1 MASIKVTP
9 EELSSQ
15 GEKLVGYAEDLK
27 EVLSNVD
34 SEVQTII
41 DGWDGLAQ
49 DAYYDMYKEM
59 KTNLD
64 KFPELVNAL
73 GDATKSAAEAFST
86 VDTELKGSF
95 SSAMS

>member
-15 GEKLVGYAEDLK
+15 GEKLVSYAEELK
-27 EVLSNVD
+27 DILSSVD

-49 DAYYDMYKEM
+49 DAYYDMYSEM
-59 KTNLD
+59 KTNLE
-64 KFPELVNAL
+64 KFPELVDAL
-73 GDATKSAAEAFST
+73 GQATKSAAEAFSS
-86 VDTELKGSF
+86 VDTELQGSF
-95 SSAMS
+95 NSAIG

>member
-9 EELSSQ
+9 EELSAQ
-15 GEKLVGYAEDLK
+15 GEKLIGYAGDLQDI
-27 EVLSNVD
+27 LGSVD

-49 DAYYDMYKEM
+49 DAYYDMYTEM

-64 KFPELVNAL
+64 KFPELVQAL
-73 GDATKSAAEAFST
+73 GEATKSAAEAFST
-86 VDTELKGSF
+86 VDTELQSGF
-95 SSAMS
+95 NSAM

>member
-15 GEKLVGYAEDLK
+15 GQTLIGYAEDLK
-27 EVLSNVD
+27 ETLSSVD

-41 DGWDGLAQ
+41 EGWDGLAQ
-49 DAYYDMYKEM
+49 DGYYEMYKEM
-59 KTNLD
+59 KSNLD

-73 GDATKSAAEAFST
+73 GEATKSAAEAFST

-95 SSAMS
+95 TSAMG